1 MELPHRRAEGGQSG
15 GASVR
20 VQGAG
25 NRVQGAGCKAQCV
38 LAFDGR
44 RDASAGSVLVMVLW
58 ILVLVS
64 FLAGQYVSH
73 NREKADVARNA
84 WNAFRQRAAVTSMIQ
99 MFSTDTWPIPDST
112 GADGRWFRLFPNG
125 SDVWVRVDKES
136 TRVNLNS
143 ANESEIRQ
151 KIVKSMD
158 DTRQREADELTDA
171 ILDWRDEDDMTRMHG
186 AEEKDYA
193 ARGLSCRPAN
203 GSFNAMTELL
213 MVKGVTPEIFWGDP
227 VRAIETDMHQRSG
240 RYVRTDENPELKSL
254 SELVTV
260 YSGNTKR
267 ISLLVP
273 GESKDYLYM
282 NVFVSRETGR
292 LQVVGSQE
300 TLRVAESGFDRLIEL
315 ESESP
320 GFDTKEKKRR

>member
-1 MELPHRRAEGGQSG
+1 
-15 GASVR
+15 
-20 VQGAG
+20 
-25 NRVQGAGCKAQCV
+25 
-38 LAFDGR
+38 
-44 RDASAGSVLVMVLW
+44 MVLW
-58 ILVLVS
+58 ILVLVG

-84 WNAFRQRAAVTSMIQ
+84 WRAFRQRAAVTSMIQ
-99 MFSTDTWPIPDST
+99 MFSTDTWPIPDGT
-112 GADGRWFRLFPNG
+112 GSDGRWFRMFPDG

-143 ANESEIRQ
+143 GNDADIRQ
-151 KIVKSMD
+151 KILKSMD

-227 VRAIETDMHQRSG
+227 VRAIETDMHRRSG
-240 RYVRTDENPELKSL
+240 RYVRTDENPEMKSL
-254 SELVTV
+254 SELVTIH
-260 YSGNTKR
+260 SGSAKR

-273 GESKDYLYM
+273 GDTNDYLYM
-282 NVFVSRETGR
+282 NIFVSRETGK

-300 TLRVAESGFDRLIEL
+300 ALRVAESGFDRLIEL
-315 ESESP
+315 ECESQ
-320 GFDTKEKKRR
+320 GFETKEKMRR